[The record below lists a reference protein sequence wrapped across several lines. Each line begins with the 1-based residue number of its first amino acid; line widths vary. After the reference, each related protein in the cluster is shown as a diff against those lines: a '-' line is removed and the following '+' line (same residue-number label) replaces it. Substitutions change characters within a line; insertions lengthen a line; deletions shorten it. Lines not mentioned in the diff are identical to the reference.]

1 MDPFIHLALELLT
14 LVILGSGLTLA
25 LWYLIKAVCHG
36 LRSLF

>member
-14 LVILGSGLTLA
+14 LVILGSGLSLA
-25 LWYLIKAVCHG
+25 IWYFLKAVVNG